1 MFPSARK
8 IRRLAL
14 ATALLL
20 SVPLIA
26 MRFTAEV
33 NWGLGDFIAAGL
45 LLFGTGFL
53 YELIAARHGHAWH
66 KLAVALAAGTALLLV
81 WINLAVGIIGS
92 EGNPANLLFAGV
104 LAVAAVG
111 TALSRFEPAG
121 LARAMA
127 ATALAQALVALI
139 TGLAG
144 LATGPELTKSLGVGA
159 GFVALWTAAAL
170 LFRRA
175 AAARTA

>member
-33 NWGLGDFIAAGL
+33 NRGLGDFIAAGL

-139 TGLAG
+139 VGLAG
-144 LATGPELTKSLGVGA
+144 LATDPELTKSLGVGA

-175 AAARTA
+175 AAVRTA